1 MPSAGNGETKDRNHI
16 MSITGKLFGY
26 IGQVPPS
33 ASVRASATACPGFS
47 SWYSQQ
53 LAKSYEDMSQRR

>member
-1 MPSAGNGETKDRNHI
+1 MPSAGTGGTKDRKHT
-16 MSITGKLFGY
+16 MRITGKLFGY

-33 ASVRASATACPGFS
+33 ASVRAAATASPGFS

-53 LAKSYEDMSQRR
+53 LAKSYEDLSQRR